1 MPGTRRRRGH
11 HEGTGY
17 KRADGRWEWKVTL
30 PDGTRKSFYD
40 TTQRGAREKASQAIR
55 NLQAG
60 LSSKAERLTVDAY
73 LTSWLEDTAANRVRP
88 GTYRSYRLHI
98 EHHLIPAFKGVRLRD
113 LTSTDIDALL
123 AGLVR
128 TGLSPTTANRVRATL
143 RTALE
148 GAVRA
153 DLVVRNVAK
162 LSTARRERPRR
173 VSPPTQ
179 DELRSLLRFIRD
191 DRLGP
196 LIEVAV
202 YTGMRQGELL
212 ALTWS
217 DLDLEHGVIHVSR
230 TLTWEE
236 GGEDQPAKVPVFS
249 DPKTE
254 KSRRSIKLTG
264 SAISA
269 LQRQRD
275 QNVEMEILA
284 GDLWRR
290 TQINRKRKDEGRKDA
305 PAYSNPHTHD
315 LVFPSANGNPQN
327 SSNVTHRLQQLLEA
341 AGLPRYRF
349 HDLRHATASLLLA
362 EGLDLFT
369 VKEILGHS
377 QISLTANTYGHMT
390 DRLSEAAARGLE
402 RSLTDDKPG
411 TLTTKVT
418 TETIAPDDTGLDE

>member
-1 MPGTRRRRGH
+1 MPEKRRRGH

-17 KRADGRWEWKVTL
+17 KRADGRWEWKITL
-30 PDGTRKSFYD
+30 PDGTRRSFYD
-40 TTQRGAREKASQAIR
+40 TTQRGAREKANQAIR
-55 NLQAG
+55 NLHAG

-73 LTSWLEDTAANRVRP
+73 LTRWLEDTAADRVRP

-98 EHHLIPAFKGVRLRD
+98 EHHLIPAFKGMRLRE
-113 LTSTDIDALL
+113 LASTDIDTLL

-128 TGLSPTTANRVRATL
+128 KGLSPATANRVRATL

-173 VSPPTQ
+173 ASPPTQ
-179 DELRSLLRFIRD
+179 DELRSFLRFIRN

-196 LIEVAV
+196 VIEVAV
-202 YTGMRQGELL
+202 YSGMRQGELL
-212 ALTWS
+212 ALVWS
-217 DLDLEHGVIHVSR
+217 DLDLERGVIHVRR
-230 TLTWEE
+230 TLTWRD

-249 DPKTE
+249 DPKTDA
-254 KSRRSIKLTG
+254 SRRSIKLTAP
-264 SAISA
+264 AISA
-269 LQRQRD
+269 LARQRE

-290 TQINRKRKDEGRKDA
+290 TQVNRKREDKKQP

-390 DRLSEAAARGLE
+390 DRLSDAAARGLE
-402 RSLTDDKPG
+402 RSLADDKPEI
-411 TLTTKVT
+411 LTTKVT
-418 TETIAPDDTGLDE
+418 TETMTPDDTELDE

>member
-1 MPGTRRRRGH
+1 MQRRRGH

-17 KRADGRWEWKVTL
+17 KRADGRWEWKITL
-30 PDGTRKSFYD
+30 PDGSRRSFYD
-40 TTQRGAREKASQAIR
+40 KTQPGAREKANQALR
-55 NLQAG
+55 ELQTG
-60 LSSKAERLTVDAY
+60 LSTKAERLTVDAY

-88 GTYRSYRLHI
+88 NTYLSYKSHI
-98 EHHLIPAFKGVRLRD
+98 ENHLVPAFKGVRLRD
-113 LTSTDIDALL
+113 LSSTHIDSLL

-128 TGLSPTTANRVRATL
+128 KGLSPTTANRVRATL

-148 GAVRA
+148 GAVKA

-162 LSTARRERPRR
+162 LSTARRETRQR

-179 DELRSLLRFIRD
+179 DELRSFLRHVRE

-212 ALTWS
+212 ALAW
-217 DLDLEHGVIHVSR
+217 DDVDLERGVVHVRR
-230 TLTWEE
+230 TLTWVA
-236 GGEDQPAKVPVFS
+236 GAEDQPAQVPVFS

-254 KSRRSIKLTG
+254 KSRRSIKLTAP
-264 SAISA
+264 AISA
-269 LQRQRD
+269 FKRQRQR
-275 QNVEMEILA
+275 NAELEMLD

-290 TQINRKRKDEGRKDA
+290 SLLNRGYAARLEEPRYSA
-305 PAYSNPHTHD
+305 PHRVD
-315 LVFPSANGNPQN
+315 LVLPSANGNPQN
-327 SSNVTHRLQQLLEA
+327 SGNVTHRLQELLED

-402 RSLTDDKPG
+402 RSLADDKSDD
-411 TLTTKVT
+411 LTT
-418 TETIAPDDTGLDE
+418 EAIAPDDTEHNV

>member
-1 MPGTRRRRGH
+1 MREKRRRGH

-17 KRADGRWEWKVTL
+17 KRADGRWEWKITL

-40 TTQRGAREKASQAIR
+40 TTQRGAREKANQAIR
-55 NLQAG
+55 DRQAG
-60 LSSKAERLTVDAY
+60 LSPKAERLTVDAY
-73 LTSWLEDTAANRVRP
+73 LMRWLEDTAADRVRQ

-98 EHHLIPAFKGVRLRD
+98 ERYLIPAFKGIRLRE
-113 LTSTDIDALL
+113 LSSTHVDAML
-123 AGLVR
+123 AALVR
-128 TGLSPTTANRVRATL
+128 KGLSPTTANRVRATL

-162 LSTARRERPRR
+162 LSTVRRERPRR
-173 VSPPTQ
+173 VSPPTR
-179 DELRSLLRFIRD
+179 DELRSFLRYVQD

-212 ALTWS
+212 ALTW
-217 DLDLEHGVIHVSR
+217 DDIDLEQGVIQVSR
-230 TLTWEE
+230 RLTWED

-249 DPKTE
+249 EPKTDA
-254 KSRRSIKLTG
+254 SRRSITLAAP
-264 SAISA
+264 AISA
-269 LQRQRD
+269 LARQRE
-275 QNVEMEILA
+275 QSAEMAILA

-290 TQINRKRKDEGRKDA
+290 TQTNRTRKGTDKKDA

-362 EGLDLFT
+362 EGLDIFT

-402 RSLTDDKPG
+402 RSLADDK
-411 TLTTKVT
+411 TDLLTTKVT
-418 TETIAPDDTGLDE
+418 TETIAPDDTGQDE